1 MTQDDN
7 GKLQAVAQMAC
18 ISDMMR
24 RYREAQEIGGRES
37 YTAMEAVEEE
47 IMADPL
53 EISVR
58 SLWTPLGYPM
68 EADEFRILLCTGG
81 PAVQIVGDLD
91 EYGCIFGQPNIE
103 YQDWF
108 TPWRPLTIT
117 EDQQKDLL
125 EYCQMFNFC

>member
-1 MTQDDN
+1 MNQDDN
-7 GKLQAVAQMAC
+7 AYNQARAQMES

-24 RYREAQEIGGRES
+24 RYREAQEIEG
-37 YTAMEAVEEE
+37 YAAMEAVEDE
-47 IMADPL
+47 IMNDPL

-58 SLWTPLGYPM
+58 SLWTPLGMPM

-91 EYGCIFGQPNIE
+91 EHGGIYGQPRLE

-108 TPWRPLTIT
+108 TPWTNCSLT
-117 EDQQKDLL
+117 EDQQQDLL
-125 EYCQMFNFC
+125 AYCQMFNFA

>member
-7 GKLQAVAQMAC
+7 GKLQAIAQMAC

-24 RYREAQEIGGRES
+24 RYREAQDIEG

-47 IMADPL
+47 IMVDPL

-91 EYGCIFGQPNIE
+91 EHGCIFGQPNIE

-108 TPWRPLTIT
+108 APWRPLTIT

-125 EYCQMFNFC
+125 AYCQMFNFC

>member
-7 GKLQAVAQMAC
+7 GKLQAIAQMAC

-24 RYREAQEIGGRES
+24 RYREAQEIEG

-91 EYGCIFGQPNIE
+91 EYGGIFGQPHIE

-108 TPWRPLTIT
+108 TPWVSCPLND
-117 EDQQKDLL
+117 EQQKDLL
-125 EYCQMFNFC
+125 AYCQMFNFS

>member
-7 GKLQAVAQMAC
+7 GKLQAIAQMAC
-18 ISDMMR
+18 ISDMLR
-24 RYREAQEIGGRES
+24 RYREAQEIEG

-53 EISVR
+53 EICVR
-58 SLWTPLGYPM
+58 SLWTPLSYPM

-91 EYGCIFGQPNIE
+91 VHGGIFGQPHIE

-108 TPWRPLTIT
+108 TPWCPLTIT

-125 EYCQMFNFC
+125 AYCQMFNFC

>member
-1 MTQDDN
+1 MTADN
-7 GKLQAVAQMAC
+7 RAHEQAIAQMDS

-24 RYREAQEIGGRES
+24 RYREAQEAEG
-37 YTAMEAVEEE
+37 YADMEAVEQE
-47 IMADPL
+47 IYEDPL

-58 SLWTPLGYPM
+58 SLWTPLGHTM

-91 EYGCIFGQPNIE
+91 EAGGVFGRPRLE

-108 TPWRPLTIT
+108 TPWMNCPLTD
-117 EDQQKDLL
+117 EQQQDLL
-125 EYCQMFNFC
+125 AYCQMFNFY

>member
-1 MTQDDN
+1 MTTDN
-7 GKLQAVAQMAC
+7 LAYDQARAQMDS

-24 RYREAQEIGGRES
+24 RYREAQE
-37 YTAMEAVEEE
+37 AVEQE
-47 IMADPL
+47 IYEDPL

-58 SLWTPLGYPM
+58 SMWTPLGQPL

-91 EYGCIFGQPNIE
+91 EHGGIHGQPRLE

-108 TPWRPLTIT
+108 KPWEAMWLT

-125 EYCQMFNFC
+125 DYCSMFNFY